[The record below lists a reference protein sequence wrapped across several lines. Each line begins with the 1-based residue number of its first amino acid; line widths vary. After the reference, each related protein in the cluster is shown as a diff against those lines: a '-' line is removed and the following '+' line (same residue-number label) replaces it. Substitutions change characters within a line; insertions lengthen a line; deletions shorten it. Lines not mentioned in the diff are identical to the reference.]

1 MPALPAARTFAKSP
15 GRLGGAASTFLSP
28 SHPHPSSPPLHPRIL
43 SCHRSFSLPTEAN
56 SSPVG
61 VSCAVGTVPLLCLIP
76 GVEERLAAQAAVW
89 GPRWSR
95 GFAAVTPHVSRH
107 AERVEPGIK
116 RGVEKVE
123 PPLKRAAL

>member
-1 MPALPAARTFAKSP
+1 MPALPAARTFALSP
-15 GRLGGAASTFLSP
+15 GRLGGAA
-28 SHPHPSSPPLHPRIL
+28 I
-43 SCHRSFSLPTEAN
+43 
-56 SSPVG
+56 G

-107 AERVEPGIK
+107 AERVEPGIR

-123 PPLKRAAL
+123 PPLKRAAIAVDRNIKKVIPEKKE